1 MRKKW
6 SGVLVA
12 AVVLATGFRAAV
24 PAVSETVA
32 EESGTAKEEGW
43 AILEE
48 SLEAVR
54 QEMESSLEEKEESL
68 EAASES
74 VQAAEESLEAQEESL
89 LALEESLKEAEEAA
103 GLDGKVAYGQLIK
116 SPSTYQQKV
125 VGFSGRITR
134 VARSGN
140 TYGQLVV
147 AVNGDASQK
156 LVCEYDRSKITP
168 PLAVGDQVQVSGLF
182 TGILQYRLD
191 SGHSENLPTMTVE
204 AFEQIWR
211 AAPET
216 AAQPTESQPDLDTWV
231 DAESS
236 AAGTVGSD
244 GAGAASGAAIPGGS
258 AAAGGAAVP
267 GGTTLPDGSAA
278 AGGAAVPGGATASG
292 GAAGS
297 GGAAAPGSA
306 AGPGGST
313 AQGSA
318 AVPPTESPYMGG
330 PGMVTGQ

>member
-1 MRKKW
+1 M
-6 SGVLVA
+6 
-12 AVVLATGFRAAV
+12 
-24 PAVSETVA
+24 
-32 EESGTAKEEGW
+32 
-43 AILEE
+43 
-48 SLEAVR
+48 
-54 QEMESSLEEKEESL
+54 
-68 EAASES
+68 
-74 VQAAEESLEAQEESL
+74 

-231 DAESS
+231 DAESP
-236 AAGTVGSD
+236 
-244 GAGAASGAAIPGGS
+244 AASTEGADAVIP
-258 AAAGGAAVP
+258 
-267 GGTTLPDGSAA
+267 D
-278 AGGAAVPGGATASG
+278 
-292 GAAGS
+292 
-297 GGAAAPGSA
+297 
-306 AGPGGST
+306 ST
-313 AQGSA
+313 
-318 AVPPTESPYMGG
+318 AVPPTESPFMGG
-330 PGMVTGQ
+330 PGMVSGL